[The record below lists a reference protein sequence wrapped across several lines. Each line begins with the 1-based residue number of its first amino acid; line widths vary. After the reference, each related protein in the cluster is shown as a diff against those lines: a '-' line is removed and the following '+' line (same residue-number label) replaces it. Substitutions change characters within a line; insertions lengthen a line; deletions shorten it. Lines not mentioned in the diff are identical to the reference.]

1 LRFAAD
7 PSQAVSNI
15 TTLLQGTSMR
25 RLASLLVPVLALSA
39 CVRPYY
45 GPEPDGDGY
54 RSSSDRW
61 YDAADVPLAARIEQT
76 GIGYGIRLNRP
87 AYVAMFEILPGQG
100 VGLYYP
106 SYQPERAFFP
116 TGFSSLPTHG
126 ARRFDSYFTGMPSV
140 YRRGE
145 PRFYFLVASKRP
157 LRSIT
162 RFQRS
167 EGSLRS
173 VLGLTAYSSM
183 NYRRVM
189 DDLVQAVVPPQSDD
203 DWTTDVLA
211 IWPRSDGYYA
221 DNGGYTRVYC
231 GDGTVEVLPIELS
244 RWGCM
249 RQRRPIVVRAPRVA
263 TDPPPSSE
271 DTVTVRPPTRRRPQP
286 ADGATEG
293 AAEGGRVAVPE
304 RRPGHP
310 EAADPA
316 APRVRPGGGE
326 TEVAPAASEGEDAR
340 TPRVEPRERPRPESP
355 APEPRQPREPRS
367 EPRSETP
374 RPTPRETPRT
384 EPRAETPRPT
394 PTPRSETPRSEPRS
408 EAPRPA
414 PVRNDP
420 PPARSEP
427 APAPAPSRPERPAPE
442 SPPTS

>member
-1 LRFAAD
+1 
-7 PSQAVSNI
+7 
-15 TTLLQGTSMR
+15 MR

-54 RSSSDRW
+54 RYSSDSDRW
-61 YDAADVPLAARIEQT
+61 YDAADVPMAARIEQT
-76 GIGYGIRLNRP
+76 GIGLGIRLNRP

-116 TGFSSLPTHG
+116 TGFTTLPTHG

-140 YRRGE
+140 YRRDE

-173 VLGLTAYSSM
+173 VLGVTAYTSI

-189 DDLVQAVVPPQSDD
+189 DDLVQAVIPPQSDD

-211 IWPRSDGYYA
+211 IWPRADYGYYA
-221 DNGGYTRVYC
+221 ENAGYTRVYC
-231 GDGTVEVLPIELS
+231 RDGRVEVLPIELA

-249 RQRRPIVVRAPRVA
+249 RDQRPVIVREPRVVNE
-263 TDPPPSSE
+263 PPPSSP
-271 DTVTVRPPTRRRPQP
+271 DTVTVRPPGRRRPQP
-286 ADGATEG
+286 ADGAGEG
-293 AAEGGRVAVPE
+293 VTDGGRQAVPE
-304 RRPGHP
+304 RRPGNP
-310 EAADPA
+310 RTADPA
-316 APRVRPGGGE
+316 APRVRPTGGE
-326 TEVAPAASEGEDAR
+326 TEVAPPADEGGDTRA
-340 TPRVEPRERPRPESP
+340 PRAEPRERPRPESP
-355 APEPRQPREPRS
+355 APEPRQPREPSSR
-367 EPRSETP
+367 PRSEIPAPTRTP
-374 RPTPRETPRT
+374 EAGART
-384 EPRAETPRPT
+384 EPRVETPRPT
-394 PTPRSETPRSEPRS
+394 PTPRSESPRSEPRS

-427 APAPAPSRPERPAPE
+427 APAPSRPERPAPE
-442 SPPTS
+442 SPPSR